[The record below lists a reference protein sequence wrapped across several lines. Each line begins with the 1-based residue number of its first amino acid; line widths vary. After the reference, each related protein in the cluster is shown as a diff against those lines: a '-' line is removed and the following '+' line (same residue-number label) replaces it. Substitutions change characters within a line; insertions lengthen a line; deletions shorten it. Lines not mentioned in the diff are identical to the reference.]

1 MEINGRGQLQLWEV
15 LLLSLPPM
23 DFAHSVTASRFAQ
36 WEPLAAKAVGG
47 GKELR
52 LLRSMSSGDPTQK
65 SSFTFLFPWLPLGFA
80 PQ

>member
-15 LLLSLPPM
+15 LLALSPPM

-47 GKELR
+47 KGLR

-65 SSFTFLFPWLPLGFA
+65 SSFTFLFPWLPLGFS

>member
-47 GKELR
+47 EGAPAAAQHVLR
-52 LLRSMSSGDPTQK
+52 
-65 SSFTFLFPWLPLGFA
+65 
-80 PQ
+80 

>member
-1 MEINGRGQLQLWEV
+1 MGVGNFSCGKFC
-15 LLLSLPPM
+15 LLSLPPM

-47 GKELR
+47 KGLR

-65 SSFTFLFPWLPLGFA
+65 SPFTFLFPWLPLGFA